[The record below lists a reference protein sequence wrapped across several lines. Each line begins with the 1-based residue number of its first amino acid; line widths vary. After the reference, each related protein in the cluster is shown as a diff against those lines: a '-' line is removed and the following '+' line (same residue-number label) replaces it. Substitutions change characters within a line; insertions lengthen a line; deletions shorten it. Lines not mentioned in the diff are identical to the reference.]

1 METYSLLRE
10 FADSWA
16 LLFLFLV
23 FVGVFAWVWRPGSRR
38 LHDEAA
44 SLIFQHEMKP
54 ADADPVSGRV
64 KEA

>member
-1 METYSLLRE
+1 MDIYSLLRE

-23 FVGVFAWVWRPGSRR
+23 FLGVIVWAWRPGSAR

-44 SLIFQHEMKP
+44 SVVFRNDLKP
-54 ADADPVSGRV
+54 AGQAPPPE
-64 KEA
+64 EA